1 MQIKSQ
7 PYSEFT
13 VKLLIANFLCQL
25 MVVGVHHFGGII
37 NSLAATGHPLEDHQT
52 ANAVIGFM
60 YVLAIGF
67 GTVLFFVLAGYLFF
81 NGYEKDGAWARKVKS
96 RLFSIGLPYVV
107 WNFLASPWFTA
118 LLIPLFALFMP
129 SVGTPRSCSFN
140 EVFIGQYPA
149 FYPANGPL
157 WFLREL
163 LLMTLAS
170 PLIYR
175 MLKSRLAIY
184 WVGAT
189 LGAWM
194 LAASFCYGGIEN
206 ITQAMFGF
214 SLGGYWKVS
223 GRQLF
228 GFSPRQAIGGSHNNS
243 LRACK
248 DGVRP
253 CGKYRPCRE
262 MRCGMCSGS
271 GPILNTGQDP
281 LCTGSGHPRRS
292 LIFHLPCALHR
303 TIAHLR
309 QSHINLQ
316 PLIRYTDYPCRIF
329 NMGNNNYVCV
339 RRVVDFA
346 PHRAADTLLS
356 DGRACQKPIL
366 SSSPN
371 RRLSRC
377 RTFPAAPL

>member
-228 GFSPRQAIGGSHNNS
+228 GFSPRQAIGAAVIII
-243 LRACK
+243 ACVL
-248 DGVRP
+248 VRMEYDP
-253 CGKYRPCRE
+253 AANIDLAVKCVAACVLVLAL
-262 MRCGMCSGS
+262 SS
-271 GPILNTGQDP
+271 ILAKTRFAPALATLGEASFFIY
-281 LCTGSGHPRRS
+281 LVHCIGRS
-292 LIFHLPCALHR
+292 LI
-303 TIAHLR
+303 
-309 QSHINLQ
+309 SDNL
-316 PLIRYTDYPCRIF
+316 ISIF
-329 NMGNNNYVCV
+329 NPSSDIQIILAAFSIWAIIIMYAFAGWWILRRIAPRTLYFLTGGRVKNRSFRPV
-339 RRVVDFA
+339 R
-346 PHRAADTLLS
+346 TE
-356 DGRACQKPIL
+356 G
-366 SSSPN
+366 
-371 RRLSRC
+371 
-377 RTFPAAPL
+377 

>member
-206 ITQAMFGF
+206 ITQYGAQNEAFD
-214 SLGGYWKVS
+214 VEV
-223 GRQLF
+223 GRF
-228 GFSPRQAIGGSHNNS
+228 
-243 LRACK
+243 
-248 DGVRP
+248 
-253 CGKYRPCRE
+253 
-262 MRCGMCSGS
+262 
-271 GPILNTGQDP
+271 
-281 LCTGSGHPRRS
+281 
-292 LIFHLPCALHR
+292 
-303 TIAHLR
+303 
-309 QSHINLQ
+309 
-316 PLIRYTDYPCRIF
+316 
-329 NMGNNNYVCV
+329 
-339 RRVVDFA
+339 
-346 PHRAADTLLS
+346 
-356 DGRACQKPIL
+356 
-366 SSSPN
+366 
-371 RRLSRC
+371 
-377 RTFPAAPL
+377 